1 MNGFYFN
8 SSSLERLKAKGDRVA
23 EDEMVRS
30 HSRLSGHEFKQTSGD
45 TEGQRSLVCFS
56 QWGHKES
63 DMAQRLNNSNPLKST
78 FKSPITLKKKKK
90 QTQLLA

>member
-1 MNGFYFN
+1 M
-8 SSSLERLKAKGDRVA
+8 A

-30 HSRLSGHEFKQTSGD
+30 HSRLSGQEFKQTSGD

-63 DMAQRLNNSNPLKST
+63 DMAQRLNNNNPLKSI
-78 FKSPITLKKKKK
+78 FKSPITLNRKNKPSC
-90 QTQLLA
+90 